1 MNKTDIEK
9 GAHNLLVN
17 CAELQ
22 PDESLLILC
31 EDPALG
37 WYDAAAPQAIAG
49 YARAMGIEPTLM
61 AVGCPQN
68 EPDPAIGAAINA
80 HDCTR
85 YFARLGDQRRLA
97 DLPEGKRSVMCYI
110 RDIGMLASPAGTL
123 PYGAF
128 KDLKRAVDQ
137 VLVTASQISIV
148 CPLGTQYSGQASQQ
162 NRKARVDVSV
172 RRFPL
177 GVHMP
182 ICASRFS
189 GRVALSEYLTPTG
202 SKCYDPPS
210 VPLDGVSFAQVRQ
223 GRIVGFL
230 GQPDQVEKIERH
242 YDMVAV
248 KFGIDR
254 DVVHSWHGGIHP
266 GVSYAFAA
274 SEDADRWSN
283 TVFINPRV
291 LHFHT
296 CGAYAPA
303 EISWMIFDA
312 TVLLDGAALWQDGQ
326 LQPRTFGPIRDV
338 LENWPELAPY
348 FSEPAQEIGL

>member
-1 MNKTDIEK
+1 MNRTDIEK

-17 CAELQ
+17 CAELK

-37 WYDAAAPQAIAG
+37 WYDAAAPQAIAE
-49 YARAMGIEPTLM
+49 YARVLGVEPTM
-61 AVGCPQN
+61 MQVGCPQN
-68 EPDPAIGAAINA
+68 EPDASIGAAINA
-80 HDCTR
+80 HDCTI
-85 YFARLGDQRRLA
+85 YFARLGDQGRFD

-110 RDIGMLASPAGTL
+110 RDLAMLASPAGTL
-123 PYGAF
+123 PYAAF
-128 KDLKRAVDQ
+128 KALKQAVDQ
-137 VLVTASQISIV
+137 VLVTAEQISIV
-148 CPLGTQYSGQASQQ
+148 CPKGTQYSGQASTE
-162 NRKARVDVSV
+162 NRQARVDVSV

-182 ICASRFS
+182 ICASGFS

-202 SKCYDPPS
+202 SKCYEPPS
-210 VPLDGVSFAQVRQ
+210 VPLSGVTFAQVQQ

-230 GQPDQVEKIERH
+230 GQPDQVERIGRH

-248 KFGIDR
+248 QFGIDR

-266 GVSYAFAA
+266 GVRYLSAA
-274 SEDADRWSN
+274 NANADRWSN

-312 TVLLDGAALWQDGQ
+312 TVLLDGAALWQAGQ
-326 LQPRTFGPIRDV
+326 LLPDNFAQTRAV
-338 LENWPELAPY
+338 LESWPELVPY
-348 FSEPAQEIGL
+348 FISPAQEIGI

>member
-1 MNKTDIEK
+1 M
-9 GAHNLLVN
+9 N

-31 EDPALG
+31 EYPALG
-37 WYDAAAPQAIAG
+37 WYDAAAPQAVAG
-49 YARAMGIEPTLM
+49 YARAMGVEPTIM
-61 AVGCPQN
+61 PVGCPQN
-68 EPDPAIGAAINA
+68 APDPSIVAAING
-80 HDCTR
+80 HDCTL
-85 YFARLGDQRRLA
+85 YFARLGDQGRFD

-110 RDIGMLASPAGTL
+110 RNIDMLASPAGTL
-123 PYGAF
+123 DFGAF
-128 KDLKRAVDQ
+128 KALKQAVDQ
-137 VLVTASQISIV
+137 VVVSAGQISIV
-148 CPLGTQYSGQASQQ
+148 CPRGTQYSGTASDQ
-162 NRKARVDVSV
+162 NRVARVDVSV

-182 ICASRFS
+182 ICASGFS
-189 GRVALSEYLTPTG
+189 GRVTLSEYLTPTG

-210 VPLDGVSFAQVRQ
+210 LPLEGVTFTQVRQ

-230 GQPDQVEKIERH
+230 GEPDQVAKIERH
-242 YDMVAV
+242 YDMVAL

-266 GVSYAFAA
+266 GVSYPLPA

-312 TVLLDGAALWQDGQ
+312 TVLLDGAPLWLDGK
-326 LQPRTFGPIRDV
+326 LHPTGFGPIQDV
-338 LENWPELAPY
+338 LEKWPELVPY
-348 FSEPAQEIGL
+348 FSEPVQEIGL